1 MVNVDNEINA
11 VIDILKKE
19 YEYYKDLIEVSK
31 SKKDII
37 VKGKVSELDKLV
49 KLEQNMI
56 FDIGQLERKR
66 EEEVAKLCRA
76 LEINDSQVTAS
87 ELAKSVRDEFRD
99 ELEDIQNKL
108 RETFSELKA
117 LNDINGQL
125 IEQSLE
131 YIDYSINLLAGSGME
146 TGSLYEDIGKK
157 KNKQIKKNIIDTKV

>member
-56 FDIGQLERKR
+56 FDIGQLVRKR

-76 LEINDSQVTAS
+76 VKVAS
-87 ELAKSVRDEFRD
+87 VLAVSTV
-99 ELEDIQNKL
+99 
-108 RETFSELKA
+108 
-117 LNDINGQL
+117 
-125 IEQSLE
+125 
-131 YIDYSINLLAGSGME
+131 
-146 TGSLYEDIGKK
+146 
-157 KNKQIKKNIIDTKV
+157 